1 MSLVR
6 LVVLASLVFFVDRL
20 ALGQEPDE
28 REARAA
34 ARAAMIRRIDELVVA
49 RIKSAGLEPAALAGD
64 EEFVRRVYLDLTGA
78 IPRVA
83 EARQFAADERPDK
96 RARLIDTLLDSPAHA
111 THLANTWRAIML
123 PGGLNLEQINN
134 VVGVQN
140 WLRQRFVE
148 NLRYD
153 NLVSELLVA
162 SDGGEA
168 GPALYYTSLD
178 LAPEKLAGSTAR
190 IFLGLQIECAQC
202 HDHPFDHWKQR
213 DFWGYA
219 AFFARLKQPE
229 MANPGPRGRARLIDL
244 DEGEVKLPN
253 KDEVVLP
260 KYPAGVAPNPNELG
274 TRREQLAIWMASRSN
289 PYLARAGV
297 NRAWWHLFGRGLVE
311 PVDDLGRDNAPTHPA
326 LLNELETYFA
336 GSGFD
341 LRELY
346 RTLTN
351 SESYQRTSVWS
362 ADPPPPPELYVHM
375 PVKTL
380 TAEQLYDSV
389 NRVLHRRT
397 QSMMNGINVS
407 SPLLDQQRQ
416 AFIAKV
422 QSSGRNF
429 LEYQAGV
436 LQALS
441 LLNGSDLAEATD
453 PERSPLLGSLQ
464 APFFSD
470 DDRLRT
476 LFLATYSRQPTEPE
490 LSIARAQLAKYS
502 ESDRARG
509 YSDVLWA
516 LLNSAEF
523 ALNH

>member
-1 MSLVR
+1 MGRTAILIAAATVFICAAMHLVAAEDTD
-6 LVVLASLVFFVDRL
+6 ASRAADRL
-20 ALGQEPDE
+20 A
-28 REARAA
+28 
-34 ARAAMIRRIDELVVA
+34 MVRRLDELIEA
-49 RIKSAGLEPAALAGD
+49 KLRLTGFSPAAESTD
-64 EEFVRRVYLDLTGA
+64 EEFLRRVYLDLNGV
-78 IPRVA
+78 IPRVS
-83 EARQFAADERPDK
+83 EAREFLADTAADK
-96 RARLIDTLLDSPAHA
+96 RSRLIDKLLASPAHA
-111 THLANTWRAIML
+111 THLANTWRNILL
-123 PGGLNLEQINN
+123 PGAINPEQINN
-134 VVGVQN
+134 VVGVHN
-140 WLRQRFVE
+140 WLRQRFSE

-153 NLVSELLVA
+153 NLVAELLVA

-178 LAPEKLAGSTAR
+178 LAPEKLASSTAR

-219 AFFARLKQPE
+219 AFFARLRQPD
-229 MANPGPRGRARLIDL
+229 MAGNPFRGRARLVDL
-244 DEGEVKLPN
+244 DAGDVKLPN
-253 KDEVVLP
+253 TEDVVLP
-260 KYPAGVAPNPNELG
+260 QYPSGNSPSKNELG

-311 PVDDLGRDNAPTHPA
+311 PVDDLGRHNAPSHPE
-326 LLNELETYFA
+326 LLDELTADFIKT
-336 GSGFD
+336 GFD

-346 RTLTN
+346 RTLVSTAA
-351 SESYQRTSVWS
+351 YQRTSVWT
-362 ADPPPPPELYVHM
+362 ADPPPPELYVHAA
-375 PVKTL
+375 VKTL

-389 NRVLHRRT
+389 SRVLHRRP
-397 QSMMNGINVS
+397 QGAIRGANLN
-407 SPLLDQQRQ
+407 SPLLDPQRQ

-441 LLNGSDLAEATD
+441 LLNGGDLAEATD
-453 PERSPLLGSLQ
+453 PERSPILGSLN
-464 APFFSD
+464 APFFTEK
-470 DDRLRT
+470 DRIAA
-476 LFLATYSRQPTEPE
+476 LFFAALSRQPAKNE
-490 LSIARAQLAKYS
+490 LQLCERRLVSDSAG
-502 ESDRARG
+502 DRAAG
-509 YSDVLWA
+509 YSDILWT

>member
-1 MSLVR
+1 MSLIR
-6 LVVLASLVFFVDRL
+6 KLAFAFLTLLVISNA
-20 ALGQEPDE
+20 AWAEEPA
-28 REARAA
+28 EAQTNA
-34 ARAAMIRRIDELVVA
+34 ARQAIVGRIDELVAA
-49 RIKSAGLEPAALAGD
+49 RLKAAGLAPAGRASD
-64 EEFVRRVYLDLTGA
+64 EEFVRRVYLDLTGS

-83 EARQFAADERPDK
+83 ETRAFLADEQPGK

-111 THLANTWRAIML
+111 THLANTWRNIML
-123 PGGLNLEQINN
+123 PGGFNIEQVNNL
-134 VVGVQN
+134 VGVQN

-148 NLRYD
+148 NVRYD

-202 HDHPFDHWKQR
+202 HDHPMDHWKQR

-219 AFFARLKQPE
+219 AFFARLRQPD
-229 MANPGPRGRARLIDL
+229 MANPNPRGRARLIDL
-244 DEGEVKLPN
+244 DEGEVKIPN
-253 KDEVVLP
+253 TEDVVLP
-260 KYPAGVAPNPNELG
+260 KYPAGAAPQAGELG
-274 TRREQLAIWMASRSN
+274 SRREQLAIWMASRDN
-289 PYLARAGV
+289 PYLPRAGV
-297 NRAWWHLFGRGLVE
+297 NRVWWHLFGRGLVE
-311 PVDDLGRDNAPTHPA
+311 PVDDLGTQNPASHPA
-326 LLNELETYFA
+326 LLDELTAYFVK
-336 GSGFD
+336 SGFN

-346 RTLTN
+346 RTLAN
-351 SESYQRTSVWS
+351 SETYQRTSVWT
-362 ADPPPPPELYVHM
+362 AEPPPPELYAHM
-375 PVKTL
+375 SVKTL

-389 NRVLHRRT
+389 NRVLHRRP
-397 QSMMNGINVS
+397 QSMMPGLNVN
-407 SPLLDQQRQ
+407 SPLLDPRRQ

-422 QSSGRNF
+422 QSSGRNA

-441 LLNGSDLAEATD
+441 LLNGNDLAEATD
-453 PERSPLLGSLQ
+453 PEKSPLLGSIQ
-464 APFFSD
+464 APFFTD

-476 LFLATYSRQPTEPE
+476 LFLAVFTRQPTGEE
-490 LSIARAQLAKYS
+490 LKLCQSQLAKHSDS
-502 ESDRARG
+502 ERAKG
-509 YSDVLWA
+509 FSDVLWA